1 MKVYNIQPG
10 IAVLLIKILIFFWPL
25 SWVHLFQSNQHFQV
39 TEFMDRH
46 VSKALN
52 LIFPKPSMQ
61 NMHSFGY
68 ARILIRSCPQSSLGM
83 PGTMTHLLCYKYE
96 EK

>member
-10 IAVLLIKILIFFWPL
+10 IAVLLMILIFFGH
-25 SWVHLFQSNQHFQV
+25 SVGFTCSKVINFQV